1 MASRTSQEVKRRA
14 ISESCR
20 EAMFQ
25 LSVFLAIDSW
35 SLLSCFKKKHN
46 NGSCL
51 GLFPFLWPGLVSNLN
66 HSVLDNKTVVGMT
79 LEPLVKKVRSH
90 FIAMKQRQ
98 DLPPHYSRLSTALP
112 ITMNVKDSQPHP
124 LWEIGSDHFPS
135 WWEECSSTLLLC
147 RATLTHLLPGEW
159 HLALSLDGCF
169 LAG

>member
-35 SLLSCFKKKHN
+35 SLLSCFKKKTRYI
-46 NGSCL
+46 GSCL
-51 GLFPFLWPGLVSNLN
+51 GIFPFLWPGLVSNLN
-66 HSVLDNKTVVGMT
+66 HSVLDNKTVGGMT

-90 FIAMKQRQ
+90 FIAVKQRQ
-98 DLPPHYSRLSTALP
+98 DLPPHYSRPSTALP
-112 ITMNVKDSQPHP
+112 ITMNVKESQPQS

-135 WWEECSSTLLLC
+135 WWEECLSILC
-147 RATLTHLLPGEW
+147 CCAEPRWLT
-159 HLALSLDGCF
+159 SF
-169 LAG
+169 LENDT